1 MYTITTAGK
10 PIYVLSTQGGVFRHM
25 STNDFTIHLCG
36 NFLDKMTKAHFIEY
50 TSGDHIIMFTFT
62 YDIFFS
68 RGFVG
73 FTHNRNAKPCFIYVS
88 SYKDT
93 EGSMECVVFVI
104 YPNEIRQLSFTKQ
117 EDDLILCNCG
127 YCYSWESLKRILPE
141 ISVYPSFEGL
151 TSEKIEELM
160 SKFPLSNLNK

>member
-1 MYTITTAGK
+1 MIIFRDIQFK
-10 PIYVLSTQGGVFRHM
+10 YVY
-25 STNDFTIHLCG
+25 N
-36 NFLDKMTKAHFIEY
+36 
-50 TSGDHIIMFTFT
+50 
-62 YDIFFS
+62 YDC
-68 RGFVG
+68 
-73 FTHNRNAKPCFIYVS
+73 RNTFIYVS

-117 EDDLILCNCG
+117 GDDLIECNCG
-127 YCYSWESLKRILPE
+127 HCYPWESLKRILPE

-160 SKFPLSNLNK
+160 SKFPLSI

>member
-1 MYTITTAGK
+1 MPNYIITTAGT
-10 PIYVLSTQGGVFRHM
+10 PITGLCTQSGVFRHM
-25 STNDFTIHLCG
+25 LTDDFAIHRCG
-36 NFLDKMTKAHFIEY
+36 TFLDKMTKAHFIEY
-50 TSGDHIIMFTFT
+50 ESGAHIIMFTFNP
-62 YDIFFS
+62 DIFFS
-68 RGFVG
+68 RRFVG

-117 EDDLILCNCG
+117 GDELIECNCG
-127 YCYSWESLKRILPE
+127 DCYPWDSLKRILPE
-141 ISVYPSFEGL
+141 ISVYPSFKGL

-160 SKFPLSNLNK
+160 SKFSLSI

>member
-1 MYTITTAGK
+1 MYTITTVGK
-10 PIYVLSTQGGVFRHM
+10 KMYDLCTQGGVFRHM
-25 STNDFTIHLCG
+25 HTDDFAIDRCG
-36 NFLDKMTKAHFIEY
+36 KSLDKMTKAHFIEY
-50 TSGDHIIMFTFT
+50 TNGDHIIMFTFA

-68 RGFVG
+68 SGFVG
-73 FTHNRNAKPCFIYVS
+73 FTHHRNAKPCFIYVN

-117 EDDLILCNCG
+117 GDELILCNCG
-127 YCYSWESLKRILPE
+127 RCYSWEFLKKILPE

-160 SKFPLSNLNK
+160 SEIAL